1 MKEGLSDLEIREAEM
16 TKDVKRRKIKGNSRK
31 QQQVGAK
38 NKG

>member
-1 MKEGLSDLEIREAEM
+1 MKEGLSDSEIREAEM
-16 TKDVKRRKIKGNSRK
+16 INDVKRQKKGNSRK